1 MRRLLALGG
10 ALLLALPVLSAY
22 QNGPMPGLTG
32 GFGEP
37 TCTQCHQGQPPGP
50 RDGTLALEAPRE
62 YRAGRTYQLRVTLAR
77 RNLAVGGFE
86 IAARFQSRPSVG
98 AQAGTLRAL
107 DPRTQ
112 VVTGEKGVQF
122 AQHTAA
128 GSKIA
133 PPGKLTWVVEWRAP
147 AQAPGNVVFHVA
159 ANAANGDASPLGD
172 LIHTV
177 EVVARPLPGGAYP
190 VPEPAA
196 SH

>member
-1 MRRLLALGG
+1 MRRLVALAG
-10 ALLLALPVLSAY
+10 LLLALPVVSAY
-22 QNGPMPGLTG
+22 QSGPMPGVTG

-37 TCTQCHQGQPPGP
+37 SCTMCHQGQAPGP
-50 RDGTLALEAPRE
+50 RDGKLSLEAPRE
-62 YRAGRTYQLRVTLAR
+62 YKPGETYQLRVTLVR
-77 RNLAVGGFE
+77 RNLNVGGFE
-86 IAARFQSRPSVG
+86 IAVRFQTRPAAG

-112 VVTGEKGVQF
+112 VVTGGKGVQY

-147 AQAPGNVVFHVA
+147 DQAPGNVVFDVA

-172 LIHTV
+172 VIHTA
-177 EVVARPLPGGAYP
+177 EVVSRPVAGVPSGL
-190 VPEPAA
+190 PEPSPA
-196 SH
+196 H